1 MLIGLFC
8 SLKKSAAQ
16 FKKHEESIIK
26 SLKDKDISLRRRALD
41 VLYSMCDSENS
52 EVVVGQLLDYLQTS
66 PEPAMREE
74 LVLRVAILG
83 ERFSPNL
90 HWYVDT
96 ILKLMSLA
104 GEHVSDQIWMRV
116 VQIVTNKEEL
126 QVYAAETCLRSLRNE
141 TVHESMVKCGGYIV
155 GEFGHLM
162 THKHESSPS
171 AQWQLLKDKFY
182 TCTEWETKQVLLSA
196 FVKLLN
202 AHPQLAPQITELIQK
217 QTTTMNAE
225 LQQRA
230 VEYLALAQVV
240 VGVFWHYSRS
250 LLAL

>member
-1 MLIGLFC
+1 
-8 SLKKSAAQ
+8 
-16 FKKHEESIIK
+16 
-26 SLKDKDISLRRRALD
+26 
-41 VLYSMCDSENS
+41 
-52 EVVVGQLLDYLQTS
+52 
-66 PEPAMREE
+66 MREE

-141 TVHESMVKCGGYIV
+141 TVPESMVKCGGSII

-162 THKHESSPS
+162 VHKHESSPS

-182 TCTEWETKQVLLSA
+182 TCNEWGDEAGTPVGFRQTPQRPPAARAADNRADTEA
-196 FVKLLN
+196 D
-202 AHPQLAPQITELIQK
+202 HHH
-217 QTTTMNAE
+217 
-225 LQQRA
+225 
-230 VEYLALAQVV
+230 
-240 VGVFWHYSRS
+240 GC
-250 LLAL
+250 